1 MSFTAEVK
9 EDLARIDG
17 PTRPCAVAELS
28 ALTKVAGNLSFGSSG
43 SYSLVLVT
51 ETPAAA
57 RVFLRLAH
65 SVFDLQTTLSVHDS
79 NFHRSRNRSR
89 RSYVVTLAEQ
99 PGLDEALEEMGIV
112 SLGQGVTLG
121 VPWAQVRGPAERA
134 AYLRGAFMG
143 AGFVADPRGDFSLE
157 FVCEGEPLA
166 LGIQAILDSVGVHS
180 SINRRRQAFV
190 VYAKS
195 FDDVATL
202 LSYMGASAKT
212 MLLERVRVVR
222 SLKNDVNRV
231 VNAELANQRRALS
244 AAQDQL
250 ELVGR
255 AKEEIGYDA
264 MPAALAQFCRLRER
278 HPDLSLAELGQ
289 KADPPLSKS
298 AIYHRLLRVREL
310 LEERKGGVEG

>member
-17 PTRPCAVAELS
+17 PTRACAIAELS
-28 ALTKVAGNLSFGSSG
+28 ALIKVAGNLSFHDSG
-43 SYSLVLVT
+43 SYSLILVT

-65 SVFDLQTTLSVHDS
+65 GIFDLQTTLTMEDS
-79 NFHRSRNRSR
+79 SFHRSRNRSR
-89 RSYVVTLAEQ
+89 RTYLVSLAEQ
-99 PGLDEALEEMGIV
+99 PGLDEALETMGIV
-112 SLGQGVTLG
+112 SLGQGVTIG
-121 VPWAQVRGPAERA
+121 VPWKQLQGPAERA

-143 AGFVADPRGDFSLE
+143 AGFVADPHGDFSLE

-202 LSYMGASAKT
+202 LSYMGASSKM

-250 ELVGR
+250 VLVR
-255 AKEEIGYDA
+255 EAKEHPGLEK
-264 MPAALAQFCRLRER
+264 MPAALAQFCELRER
-278 HPDLSLAELGQ
+278 HPDLSLAELGA

-298 AIYHRLLRVREL
+298 AVYHRLLRLRDLV
-310 LEERKGGVEG
+310 EEARG